1 MSSPSAFCDSL
12 MNTAHVVCID
22 QSESRPSL
30 TPVRRTNAITVS
42 VRSTSSSRS
51 VVSISM
57 VSATTASPPTAADVA
72 LGTGVSRTVTTE
84 LLLITLHS
92 ILAAH
97 GPEQGR
103 AAWPALPRRR
113 VIAFVCYP
121 DTDGKW
127 VKSPHGPATVS
138 ELFASQDT
146 SCHGPIT
153 TGARDTWEANLTVPC
168 RRERFVPLRAGLA
181 AGRRRGQSSSD
192 RRLAHRHPR
201 PKRIRQDH
209 AAAPVRSEER
219 RCRERV

>member
-103 AAWPALPRRR
+103 A
-113 VIAFVCYP
+113 
-121 DTDGKW
+121 
-127 VKSPHGPATVS
+127 
-138 ELFASQDT
+138 
-146 SCHGPIT
+146 
-153 TGARDTWEANLTVPC
+153 
-168 RRERFVPLRAGLA
+168 GLA
-181 AGRRRGQSSSD
+181 G
-192 RRLAHRHPR
+192 
-201 PKRIRQDH
+201 
-209 AAAPVRSEER
+209 AAASKGDSIRLLPGHGREVGEKPTRSRHCER
-219 RCRERV
+219 AIRKSGYVLSWANHYRCARHLGGESHCPLPPRTFRSATRRARRWSSTRSVFV